1 MFSSCGFDAMGGGGG
16 RWGCWRSS
24 LEASLR
30 VREIDNERMGVVG
43 EEMAQFK
50 GLALRANLDGL
61 GRVCTAELELS
72 QMPFSVKGSLYDKP
86 NLLQ

>member
-1 MFSSCGFDAMGGGGG
+1 MFSSCGFDAMGGG
-16 RWGCWRSS
+16 WGSGWRLS
-24 LEASLR
+24 LEASLL
-30 VREIDNERMGVVG
+30 VREIDNGRMGVVG
-43 EEMAQFK
+43 EEMAHFK

-72 QMPFSVKGSLYDKP
+72 QMPFNVKGSLYDKP